1 MVWAKGLF
9 KLVRSASKNITS
21 PYITISGR
29 DEKNTTL
36 SNDRLLTNLT
46 YKIIPNMAVIPN
58 STKPIIPSVENLKVK
73 VLLAKIIPS
82 KTLFPKIIAGMSAK
96 TNIIKKIFVDIFILL
111 FFAKKKIVY
120 MSIKSNFLHKK

>member
-58 STKPIIPSVENLKVK
+58 STKPIIPSVENLKDK

-82 KTLFPKIIAGMSAK
+82 KTLFPKIIAGMSDR
-96 TNIIKKIFVDIFILL
+96 TNIIKNENK
-111 FFAKKKIVY
+111 
-120 MSIKSNFLHKK
+120 